1 MHASSI
7 TLDLIAWFGTYVRE
21 FVLFTAVTPS
31 PQLGC
36 LSVQLLSKLNEW
48 MNELSIMVAATVL
61 LTVNVPDREKSVFW
75 SLVVASLPPFQRKS

>member
-1 MHASSI
+1 
-7 TLDLIAWFGTYVRE
+7 
-21 FVLFTAVTPS
+21 
-31 PQLGC
+31 
-36 LSVQLLSKLNEW
+36 